1 MKSKIEF
8 TKADESSF
16 DGTAADRYSADE
28 VALFSQHEAKPH
40 VSGSCRFFTG
50 QSVIF
55 DVAVWDKEKE
65 TVKTVEVIGR
75 IRCSYDFKQTAD
87 VYYFDPVD
95 GQNVYREFDF
105 SKLRDVNA

>member
-1 MKSKIEF
+1 MSTNVEGQF
-8 TKADESSF
+8 VSPND
-16 DGTAADRYSADE
+16 
-28 VALFSQHEAKPH
+28 AKPL
-40 VSGSCRFFTG
+40 VIGSCRFFTG
-50 QSVIF
+50 QSVKF

-65 TVKTVEVIGR
+65 SVRTVEIIGR

-95 GQNVYREFDF
+95 GQNTYREFEF